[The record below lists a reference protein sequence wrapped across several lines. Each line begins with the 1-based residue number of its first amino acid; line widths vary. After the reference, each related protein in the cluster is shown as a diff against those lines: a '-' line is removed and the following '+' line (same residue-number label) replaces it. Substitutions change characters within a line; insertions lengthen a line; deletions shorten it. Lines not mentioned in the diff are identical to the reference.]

1 MAKIW
6 IDEPTIGKHRA
17 SSYYQMKT
25 SLNTIKKVPHFCGTC
40 SPSWA
45 RTRDPLINSQML

>member
-1 MAKIW
+1 MEAPFFVPW
-6 IDEPTIGKHRA
+6 IPKSVAERLEMKKPPALA
-17 SSYYQMKT
+17 SGFLS
-25 SLNTIKKVPHFCGTC
+25 S